1 MNASDH
7 RRAARTALSGS
18 YWVAVLV
25 NLIAAAL
32 GGAIISDSASF
43 SFNFNTG
50 FTSGSSAEGN
60 AMSPEAAIALL
71 STFLVIFAI
80 AMVLALVLSLVYML
94 AGSPVRLGH
103 AAFLLKAQ
111 DGEGVHCSDIKLLF
125 SYYRNYFW
133 SSFLANFLSQLFVF
147 LWSLLF
153 IIPGIIAG
161 LSYAMVPFILSENPD
176 MAPMDALRLSKE
188 MMRGNKWRLFCLN
201 FSFIGWRLLC
211 ILTCGVG
218 FAFLN
223 PYIAQAHA
231 SFYRELSPRPIAPS
245 PALDE
250 SSEI

>member
-1 MNASDH
+1 MCASDH
-7 RRAARTALSGS
+7 RRAARYALSGN

-25 NLIAAAL
+25 NLIATAL
-32 GGAIISDSASF
+32 GGAIVSNSASF

-50 FTSGSSAEGN
+50 STAGGTP
-60 AMSPEAAIALL
+60 MDQEAAVALL
-71 STFLVIFAI
+71 STFLVIFVI
-80 AMVLALVLSLVYML
+80 AMVLALILSLVYML

-111 DGEGVHCSDIKLLF
+111 DEGHVYCSDIKLLF

-153 IIPGIIAG
+153 IIPGIIAS

-176 MAPMDALRLSKE
+176 MAPMDALRLSRE
-188 MMRGNKWRLFCLN
+188 MMHGNKWRLFCLN

-231 SFYRELSPRPIAPS
+231 SFYRELSPRPIAPP
-245 PALDE
+245 PAPDE